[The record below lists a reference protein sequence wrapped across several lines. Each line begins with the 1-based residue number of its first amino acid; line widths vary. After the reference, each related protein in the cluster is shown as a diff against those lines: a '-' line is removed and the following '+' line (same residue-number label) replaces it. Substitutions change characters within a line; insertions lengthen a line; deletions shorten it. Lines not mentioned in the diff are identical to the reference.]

1 MGEETEWAELKGR
14 REAACGG
21 KGDRAAGPIGQ
32 KPGGGEKE
40 GIFLFFSYKSILNW
54 ILNSFLSF
62 EINHS
67 IQKLQCSSMSAQ
79 QCFYL
84 IFYFNLIKIITSL
97 YLNAHKMHN

>member
-40 GIFLFFSYKSILNW
+40 GIFLFFP
-54 ILNSFLSF
+54 
-62 EINHS
+62 
-67 IQKLQCSSMSAQ
+67 
-79 QCFYL
+79 
-84 IFYFNLIKIITSL
+84 IK
-97 YLNAHKMHN
+97 AF